1 MRKHTQV
8 RLQRSVEFQFRN
20 GTIFMV
26 NNFLSQFPKHAPLR
40 FRTIE
45 YAMGQD
51 NVPEKVHTMP
61 IVSYRDLSRMQS
73 KMQARFQKRF
83 NMRYQRPQV
92 GLITGNDHKV
102 VSVASVAFDSQLVL
116 HELVKLIHINIGKQL
131 RRQIP
136 NRYAFALEQIRTTS
150 GEAFHDLPHQPHKVL
165 VVNPSFENT
174 QQNVVINRIEES
186 SHIALQDKAGARIVI
201 AHSSQHIC
209 KCPYALMGAFANTA
223 RKRCRDKGRLENRIE
238 NAKNRVM
245 QKAITDRRFVNLP
258 QFRVGYAKPHI
269 FIVSIRFASQGA
281 LQGKNA
287 LLQRHFKPE
296 HVLFISLVLFES
308 VPCTE
313 KRLGG
318 ANDLEQMF
326 VSFHGI

>member
-1 MRKHTQV
+1 
-8 RLQRSVEFQFRN
+8 
-20 GTIFMV
+20 MV
-26 NNFLSQFPKHAPLR
+26 NNFLSQFPKHAPLC

-150 GEAFHDLPHQPHKVL
+150 GEAFHDLPHQPHKIL
-165 VVNPSFENT
+165 VVYPSSENT
-174 QQNVVINRIEES
+174 QQNVVINRIEELS
-186 SHIALQDKAGARIVI
+186 YVALQDKAGTRIVT
-201 AHSSQHIC
+201 AHRPQYIFQRLDT
-209 KCPYALMGAFANTA
+209 LMRSLANTT
-223 RKRCRDKGRLENRIE
+223 RKRCRNERRLEDRIQ

-245 QKAITDRRFVNLP
+245 QNAITDRRFVNLP

-269 FIVSIRFASQGA
+269 FIMSIRFASQGA

>member
-8 RLQRSVEFQFRN
+8 QLQRSVEFQFRN

-51 NVPEKVHTMP
+51 NVPEKVNTMP

-116 HELVKLIHINIGKQL
+116 HELVKLIHINIEIG
-131 RRQIP
+131 R
-136 NRYAFALEQIRTTS
+136 AS
-150 GEAFHDLPHQPHKVL
+150 
-165 VVNPSFENT
+165 
-174 QQNVVINRIEES
+174 
-186 SHIALQDKAGARIVI
+186 
-201 AHSSQHIC
+201 
-209 KCPYALMGAFANTA
+209 
-223 RKRCRDKGRLENRIE
+223 CRER
-238 NAKNRVM
+238 
-245 QKAITDRRFVNLP
+245 
-258 QFRVGYAKPHI
+258 
-269 FIVSIRFASQGA
+269 
-281 LQGKNA
+281 
-287 LLQRHFKPE
+287 
-296 HVLFISLVLFES
+296 
-308 VPCTE
+308 
-313 KRLGG
+313 
-318 ANDLEQMF
+318 
-326 VSFHGI
+326 